1 MQKGEER
8 LNFACVIVNYSLS
21 VSLIKKNIKMK
32 KIVFC
37 MLATLL
43 SLTFIP
49 LQSNAMVPEESSVL
63 VDPKPAEVAEVKAL
77 ELRLDEINAMD
88 KSKLTSAEKK
98 NLRKEVKSIKSTLRE
113 VGGGVYLSVAAIVL
127 IVILLVVL
135 L

>member
-1 MQKGEER
+1 
-8 LNFACVIVNYSLS
+8 
-21 VSLIKKNIKMK
+21 MK

-37 MLATLL
+37 ILATLL

-63 VDPKPAEVAEVKAL
+63 VDPKPAEVAEVKVL

-98 NLRKEVKSIKSTLRE
+98 TLRKEVKSIKSSLRDI
-113 VGGGVYLSVAAIVL
+113 GGGVYLSAGAIIL
-127 IVILLVVL
+127 IVILLIIL